1 MIALEKNGSLVHQG
15 SWNKQFQLLTDLRGN
30 AQPSLPFTCNAGTL
44 RNITYDNPT
53 LKAYQHL
60 NGETGEV
67 DGDYWKI
74 TPAVADLSLTDSKN
88 KALAE
93 IAQHRYES
101 ETAGIVTGDKYYST
115 DREAQNAIFRASGTL
130 SWKCYSTVNR
140 KIHGVD
146 TTCCSAP
153 EFVETDMDALK
164 TAVEKHIADAYAQE
178 KTLMSSINNAADLTA
193 LRAVDLTSGWVKPLT
208 QDPGE

>member
-15 SWNKQFQLLTDLRGN
+15 SWDKQFQLLTDLRGN
-30 AQPSLPFTCNAGTL
+30 AQPSLPFTCDAGTL

-60 NGETGEV
+60 NGETGAV

-74 TPAVADLSLTDSKN
+74 TPEVDDLSLTESKN

-101 ETAGIVTGDKYYST
+101 ETAGIVSGDKYYST
-115 DREAQNAIFRASGTL
+115 DREAQNAIFRASGT
-130 SWKCYSTVNR
+130 SDWKCYSTVTR

-146 TTCCSAP
+146 TTCCSEP

-164 TAVEKHIADAYAQE
+164 TAVEKHIADAYAKE
-178 KTLMSSINNAADLTA
+178 KTLMTSIKNADDLDA
-193 LRAVDLTSGWVKPLT
+193 LRAIDLTSGWVSQLPH
-208 QDPGE
+208 DPGE